1 MQTKLLQANR
11 DGILEGAE
19 FINCGQQVAF
29 PTETVYGLGAD
40 ARNDLAIAGIFKSK
54 DRPRF
59 NPLIVHFHEL
69 SRVLNYVELNT
80 QAIKLAEAFWPG
92 PLTLVCKLKSN
103 TGISNLVTSGLGTL
117 AVRIP
122 SNKIALELLKT
133 CDVPIAAPSANRSGK
148 ISTTNASDVIKEL
161 NGIIPA
167 VIDGGISEIGLES
180 TIIDVSTSSPVLLR
194 PGGTIIEDIEQIIG
208 NLETKS
214 RSSFINSPGQLTSHY
229 SPDTKMRLNA
239 ESKNKSEVLLGFGSE
254 EADISL
260 SKSGNLTEA
269 ATNLFSH
276 MRSIDIL
283 AKHVGA
289 KCIAVSPIPSVG
301 LGLAINDR
309 LRRAAA
315 VH

>member
-1 MQTKLLQANR
+1 M
-11 DGILEGAE
+11 
-19 FINCGQQVAF
+19 
-29 PTETVYGLGAD
+29 
-40 ARNDLAIAGIFKSK
+40 
-54 DRPRF
+54 
-59 NPLIVHFHEL
+59 
-69 SRVLNYVELNT
+69 
-80 QAIKLAEAFWPG
+80 
-92 PLTLVCKLKSN
+92 
-103 TGISNLVTSGLGTL
+103 TSGLGTL

-194 PGGTIIEDIEQIIG
+194 PGGKIIEDIEQIIG
-208 NLETKS
+208 NLEIKS

-229 SPDTKMRLNA
+229 SPGHEDEDLMLKVKIRV
-239 ESKNKSEVLLGFGSE
+239 EVLLGFGSE

-283 AKHVGA
+283 AKHVGGE
-289 KCIAVSPIPSVG
+289 VV
-301 LGLAINDR
+301 LQFLLFR
-309 LRRAAA
+309 LL
-315 VH
+315 VWD